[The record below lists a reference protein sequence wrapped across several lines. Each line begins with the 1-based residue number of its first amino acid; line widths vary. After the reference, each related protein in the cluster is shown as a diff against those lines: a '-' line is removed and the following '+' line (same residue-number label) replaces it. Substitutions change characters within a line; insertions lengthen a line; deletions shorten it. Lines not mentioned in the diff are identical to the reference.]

1 MRAFLPLIIFAAL
14 LIGLAISLTRDPSK
28 LPSEMIDRPFPEFTL
43 PSLYEGEPD
52 ITEDIFKDKISVLN
66 VFGSW
71 CVSCT
76 VEHPKLM
83 EIGRE
88 KSAAIGS
95 VQLIGMDW
103 RDTVSAG
110 QRWLETHGNP
120 YDAVIFDGDSLLA
133 IDLGVTGAP
142 ESFLIG
148 PKGRIAYKHSGV
160 LTDEVWESDVLPR
173 ITALRANMES
183 AP

>member
-1 MRAFLPLIIFAAL
+1 
-14 LIGLAISLTRDPSK
+14 
-28 LPSEMIDRPFPEFTL
+28 MIDRPFPEFTL
-43 PSLYEGEPD
+43 PSLYEDKPP
-52 ITEDIFKDKISVLN
+52 ITEQIFQGEVSVLN

-76 VEHPKLM
+76 VEHPKLI
-83 EIGRE
+83 EIGRK
-88 KSAAIGS
+88 KSPAIGT

-110 QRWLETHGNP
+110 QGWLEKHGNP
-120 YDAVIFDGDSLLA
+120 YRAVIFDGDSLLA

-160 LTDEVWESDVLPR
+160 ITDKIWAKDFLPR
-173 ITALRANMES
+173 ITALRANGES